1 MNTHILH
8 LALIFQ
14 FFTMH
19 KLQMHAGV
27 ISKLLFGSAFV
38 RATIH
43 SLKLVAYLT
52 LQTHKPYKYDL
63 VLL

>member
-1 MNTHILH
+1 MSTHVLH

-27 ISKLLFGSAFV
+27 ISKLLFGSASV

-43 SLKLVAYLT
+43 SLELVDYLT
-52 LQTHKPYKYDL
+52 VQTHKQFNYD
-63 VLL
+63 